1 MSATLVSIVTLD
13 ASALLLGPELPALS
27 TTEPDASRK
36 TTVPVV
42 PTTVHPTVIVMVVP
56 DDEEGVN
63 EEQVAVP
70 EAWLKSAEVSP
81 LTLSENSN
89 V

>member
-1 MSATLVSIVTLD
+1 
-13 ASALLLGPELPALS
+13 
-27 TTEPDASRK
+27 
-36 TTVPVV
+36 
-42 PTTVHPTVIVMVVP
+42 MVVP